1 MKTTG
6 HEKCRAAVGQA
17 GKGDGTEIKSFFVF
31 EGGKGDVEKLKKD
44 YGNKCIIASSTRGW
58 IVTDLTL
65 SWANTGSRWLLAW
78 DTYECHLG
86 QVFNIGL
93 SKFFIILCLI

>member
-6 HEKCRAAVGQA
+6 HEKCRVTVGQA

-31 EGGKGDVEKLKKD
+31 EGGKGDVGKLKKD

-58 IVTDLTL
+58 IDTDLTL
-65 SWANTGSRWLLAW
+65 SWANTGV
-78 DTYECHLG
+78 G
-86 QVFNIGL
+86 QLHVD
-93 SKFFIILCLI
+93 C